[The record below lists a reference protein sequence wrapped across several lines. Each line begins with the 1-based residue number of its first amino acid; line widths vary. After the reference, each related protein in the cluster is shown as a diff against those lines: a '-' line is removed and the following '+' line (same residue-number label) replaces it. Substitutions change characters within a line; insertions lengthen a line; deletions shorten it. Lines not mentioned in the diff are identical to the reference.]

1 MHLKNIL
8 TACCVLTIL
17 AAASPAAA
25 ADNITLNIKNGDVKE
40 VLRAVSKLAGVSIV
54 TDDNVRGRIDLQLQD
69 VPFTNALD
77 IITSTRGLSYRK
89 VNDIILVSSVDNMAK
104 TNNTVASYK
113 LSYARAKD
121 VSEPLSAMF
130 GTGKIAVDT
139 VTNSILFTGTGSE
152 EARLRSA
159 LSVLD
164 VATHQITLEA
174 KIIAV
179 NEEASR
185 SLGVNWEWDKI
196 PRRGDNY
203 SDSDDDS
210 SSYYDGNF
218 KFWRGYAFR
227 FNATL
232 NALVANGKAKIL
244 ATPRIITIPGREA
257 SIFIGDHIPVQT
269 EKHDSS
275 GSYTSTE
282 YLDAGIKLAYTPI
295 ISADGK
301 MVTASVHTEVST
313 PTLISDLRNY
323 KITSRT
329 ADTNVRMLSGE
340 TLVIGGLISEEEQR
354 NLQRVP
360 LLSNIPLIG
369 ELFKSRTKRKTKTEV
384 IMLLTPYI
392 TEAGAS
398 PAIYNRLD
406 MDTNKESKVEKT
418 ISANKSSTQN

>member
-1 MHLKNIL
+1 MRIKQLL
-8 TACCVLTIL
+8 TACCAGITLALTAT
-17 AAASPAAA
+17 AAAS
-25 ADNITLNIKNGDVKE
+25 DNTITLHIKNGDVRE
-40 VLRAVSKLAGVSIV
+40 VLHAAGRLAGVNII
-54 TDDNVRGRIDLQLQD
+54 TDDSVRGRISLQLSNM
-69 VPFTNALD
+69 PFTSALD
-77 IITSTRGLSYRK
+77 IITGSRGLAYRK
-89 VNDIILVSSVDNMAK
+89 IDSVILVTSSENMAK
-104 TNNTVASYK
+104 NNSSVAVYR
-113 LSYARAKD
+113 LSYAQAKD
-121 VSEPLSAMF
+121 LQEPLTAMF
-130 GTGKIAVDT
+130 GSSKITIDT
-139 VTNSILFTGTGSE
+139 VTNSILLTGTGSE

-159 LSVLD
+159 LAALD
-164 VATHQITLEA
+164 VATRQITLEA

-179 NEEASR
+179 SEEASR
-185 SLGVNWEWDKI
+185 SLGINWEWDKL
-196 PRRGDNY
+196 PRRGDSINDGDTESTG
-203 SDSDDDS
+203 SD
-210 SSYYDGNF
+210 YDGNF
-218 KFWRGYAFR
+218 KFWRGYSFR
-227 FNATL
+227 FNAAL

-313 PTLISDLRNY
+313 PTLISELRNY
-323 KITSRT
+323 RITSRT
-329 ADTNVRMLSGE
+329 ADTNVRMKNGE

-369 ELFKSRTKRKTKTEV
+369 ELFKSRTKRKAKTEV
-384 IMLLTPYI
+384 IMLLTPHI

-398 PAIYNRLD
+398 PAIYNSLD
-406 MDTNKESKVEKT
+406 EAKENNTTATK
-418 ISANKSSTQN
+418 